1 MAIVVFDIGKTNV
14 KLSLV
19 ENGEI
24 RRTVSAP
31 DRAVTDGLYPHID
44 TDGIWSFLMRGL
56 RDLTALAVV
65 SDIVVVAHGAAGAL
79 VDASG
84 DLALPVLDY
93 EMPIDGTAYDELASP
108 FTETFSPP
116 MAGGLNLARQ
126 VYWQATTFPDLFA
139 RVRYILPYAQYWSYR
154 LSGVASSEVT
164 SLGCHTG
171 LWQPATGDFSG
182 FVDRMGWRHLFAPL
196 RKAEDVLGPVLPE
209 ICAETGLP
217 ADCRVRVGI
226 HDSSASFLRHR
237 LSRPAPFAVA
247 STGTWV
253 VCMAAG
259 APVDGLPA
267 ESCLANVDVLG
278 KPVPVCTFMGGR
290 EYAGLTHGNASLHP
304 AARDAAAVIA
314 EGDMLVPPVGQFG
327 GPFGGKE
334 RGREVAP
341 RNAAENA
348 ARASLYLALMTDY
361 CLDLIKAQGPV
372 VIEGSLVG
380 NELYL
385 GALAAL
391 RAPAELLV
399 SEDATGTISGAAQ
412 LAGQQMT
419 PLSRSVPAI
428 DLPLG
433 AYRQKWREALP
444 A

>member
-1 MAIVVFDIGKTNV
+1 MAIVVFDIGKTNI

-19 ENGEI
+19 ANGEI
-24 RRTVSAP
+24 RQTVSTP
-31 DRAVTDGLYPHID
+31 DRAIMGAPYPHID
-44 TDGIWSFLMRGL
+44 VEGIWSFLLRGL
-56 RDLTALAVV
+56 RDLTPLATIT
-65 SDIVVVAHGAAGAL
+65 DIVVVAHGAAAAL
-79 VDASG
+79 VDDKG

-93 EMPIDGTAYDELASP
+93 EMPIDGSAYDELASP

-126 VYWQATTFPDLFA
+126 IYWQATTFPAEFA
-139 RVRYILPYAQYWSYR
+139 RVRYILPYAQYWSFR
-154 LSGVASSEVT
+154 LSGIASSEVT

-171 LWQPATGDFSG
+171 LWQPTAGDFSG
-182 FVDRMGWRHLFAPL
+182 FVDHMGWRHLFAPL
-196 RKAEDVLGPVLPE
+196 RKAEDVLGLVLPA
-209 ICAETGLP
+209 IRAETGLP
-217 ADCRVRVGI
+217 VDCRVRVGI

-290 EYAGLTHGNASLHP
+290 EYAGLTNGAASLQP
-304 AARDAAAVIA
+304 VAQDAAAVIA
-314 EGDMLVPPVGQFG
+314 DNDMLVPPVGQFG
-327 GPFGGKE
+327 GPFGGKD
-334 RGREVAP
+334 RGKDVP
-341 RNAAENA
+341 LRNPAENA

-380 NELYL
+380 NDLYL

-412 LAGQQMT
+412 LAGQKMV
-419 PLSRSVPAI
+419 PLSRRVDAL

-433 AYRQKWREALP
+433 PYRQKWREALP

>member
-1 MAIVVFDIGKTNV
+1 MAIAVFDIGKTNL

-24 RRTVSAP
+24 RQTVSAP
-31 DRAVTDGLYPHID
+31 DRAVAGGLYPHID
-44 TDGIWSFLMRGL
+44 VDGIWSFLMRGL
-56 RDLTALAVV
+56 RDLTRQARIG
-65 SDIVVVAHGAAGAL
+65 DIVVVAHGAAGAL
-79 VDASG
+79 VDAAG
-84 DLALPVLDY
+84 ALALPVLDY
-93 EMPIDGTAYDELASP
+93 EMPIEGSGYDDVASP

-116 MAGGLNLARQ
+116 MAGGLNLGRQ
-126 VYWQATTFPDLFA
+126 IYWQATTFPDQFA
-139 RVRYILPYAQYWSYR
+139 HVRYILPYAQYWSYR

-171 LWQPATGDFSG
+171 LWQPAAGDFSG

-209 ICAETGLP
+209 ICAATGLP

-237 LSRPAPFAVA
+237 LSRTTPFAVA

-259 APVDGLPA
+259 APVDGLP
-267 ESCLANVDVLG
+267 ENSCLANVDVLG

-290 EYAGLTHGNASLHP
+290 EYAGLTNGAAALRP
-304 AARDAAAVIA
+304 ALADAAAVIA
-314 EGDMLVPPVGQFG
+314 DGDMLVPPVGKFG
-327 GPFGGKE
+327 GPFAGK
-334 RGREVAP
+334 GTHATLP
-341 RNAAENA
+341 RRAGENA

-372 VIEGSLVG
+372 VIEGSLTG

-399 SEDATGTISGAAQ
+399 SEDATGTVSGAAQ
-412 LAGQQMT
+412 LAGEKMT
-419 PLSRSVPAI
+419 PLSRPVPAI

-433 AYRQKWREALP
+433 TYRQKWREALP

>member
-1 MAIVVFDIGKTNV
+1 MAIVVFDIGKTNI

-24 RRTVSAP
+24 RQTVSTP
-31 DRAVTDGLYPHID
+31 DRAVQGAPYPHID
-44 TDGIWSFLMRGL
+44 VEGIWSFLLRGL
-56 RDLTALAVV
+56 RDLTQVAAI

-79 VDASG
+79 VDAAG

-93 EMPIDGTAYDELASP
+93 EMPIEGTAYDELAAP
-108 FTETFSPP
+108 FSETFSPP
-116 MAGGLNLARQ
+116 MAGGLNLGRQ
-126 VYWQATTFPDLFA
+126 IHWQATHFPAEFA

-171 LWQPATGDFSG
+171 LWQPAAGDFSS
-182 FVDRMGWRHLFAPL
+182 FVDRMGWRHLFASL

-209 ICAETGLP
+209 ICALTGLP

-259 APVDGLPA
+259 ASVDGLPA

-278 KPVPVCTFMGGR
+278 QPVPVCTFMGGR
-290 EYAGLTHGNASLHP
+290 EYAGLTNGAASLQP
-304 AARDAAAVIA
+304 AAQDAASVIA
-314 EGDMLVPPVGQFG
+314 AGDMLVPPVGQFG

-334 RGREVAP
+334 RGPDVPP
-341 RNAAENA
+341 RNPAENA

-361 CLDLIKAQGPV
+361 CLDLIKAKGPV

-380 NELYL
+380 NALYL
-385 GALAAL
+385 GALATL
-391 RAPAELLV
+391 RAPADLLV

-412 LAGQQMT
+412 LAGQKLA
-419 PLSRSVPAI
+419 PLSRRVAAL

-433 AYRQKWREALP
+433 QYRQKWREALP